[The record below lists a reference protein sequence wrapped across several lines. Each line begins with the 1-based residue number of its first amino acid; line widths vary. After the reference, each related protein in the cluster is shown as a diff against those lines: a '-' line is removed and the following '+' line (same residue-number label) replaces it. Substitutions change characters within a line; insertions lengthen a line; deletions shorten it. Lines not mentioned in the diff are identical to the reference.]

1 MNPSPCQKA
10 TPVFPCGRITNNSLP
25 LRQLS
30 IIICCLTIMATARAK
45 KRPLWIWFLL
55 FIVAAFLSIIG
66 YGLLILGYQGTDY
79 FAHPSLTVVA
89 AAIILGLYAL
99 FVRWMERHW
108 PADLSLGKIVP
119 HTLLGILVGF
129 IFMVLVVSTIVAMGY
144 ATVMWKGFSVEKQF
158 SVFMMFL
165 AVAVGEEMIFRGV
178 IFRWIDERWN
188 TWVALLISAIL
199 FGWMHISNDNATW
212 WSSLAIAVEAG
223 LLLGAVYKWS
233 GSLWVPIGIHWAW
246 NYTQGNIFGLAVS
259 GSDAGETML
268 STIVN
273 GPDIITGGAFGPE
286 ASIIS
291 VILGTFLTI
300 VFLANCYRRTTP
312 RH

>member
-1 MNPSPCQKA
+1 
-10 TPVFPCGRITNNSLP
+10 
-25 LRQLS
+25 
-30 IIICCLTIMATARAK
+30 MATARAK
-45 KRPLWIWFLL
+45 KRPLWIWILL

-66 YGLLILGYQGTDY
+66 YGLLISGYQGADY
-79 FAHPSLTVVA
+79 FAHPGLTVVA

-99 FVRWMERHW
+99 FVRWIERHW
-108 PADLSLGKIVP
+108 PADLPLGKLVP

-129 IFMVLVVSTIVAMGY
+129 IIMVLVVSTIVAMGD
-144 ATVMWKGFSVEKQF
+144 ATVTWKGFSVEKQF
-158 SVFMMFL
+158 NVFMMFL

-223 LLLGAVYKWS
+223 LLLGAAYKWS

-259 GSDAGETML
+259 GSKAGETML
-268 STIVN
+268 TTIVN

-291 VILGTFLTI
+291 VILGTFFTI
-300 VFLANCYRRTTP
+300 VFLANCYRRTP

>member
-1 MNPSPCQKA
+1 
-10 TPVFPCGRITNNSLP
+10 
-25 LRQLS
+25 
-30 IIICCLTIMATARAK
+30 MATARSK
-45 KRPLWIWFLL
+45 KRPLWIWILL

-66 YGLLILGYQGTDY
+66 YGLLISGYQGADY
-79 FAHPSLTVVA
+79 YAYPGLTVVA

-108 PADLSLGKIVP
+108 PADLSLGRLVP

-129 IFMVLVVSTIVAMGY
+129 IFMVLVVSTIVAMGD
-144 ATVMWKGFSVEKQF
+144 ATVTRRGFSVEKQF

-223 LLLGAVYKWS
+223 LLLGAAYKWS

-268 STIVN
+268 TTIVN

>member
-1 MNPSPCQKA
+1 
-10 TPVFPCGRITNNSLP
+10 
-25 LRQLS
+25 
-30 IIICCLTIMATARAK
+30 MATARSK
-45 KRPLWIWFLL
+45 KRPLWIWILL
-55 FIVAAFLSIIG
+55 FIVAVFLSIIG
-66 YGLLILGYQGTDY
+66 YGLLISGYQGADY
-79 FAHPSLTVVA
+79 YAYPGLTVVA

-108 PADLSLGKIVP
+108 PADLSLGRLVP

-144 ATVMWKGFSVEKQF
+144 ATVTWRGFSVEKQF

-223 LLLGAVYKWS
+223 LLLGAAYKWS

-268 STIVN
+268 TTIVN

>member
-1 MNPSPCQKA
+1 
-10 TPVFPCGRITNNSLP
+10 
-25 LRQLS
+25 
-30 IIICCLTIMATARAK
+30 MATARSK
-45 KRPLWIWFLL
+45 KRPLWIWILL

-66 YGLLILGYQGTDY
+66 YGLLISGYQG
-79 FAHPSLTVVA
+79 
-89 AAIILGLYAL
+89 AL

-108 PADLSLGKIVP
+108 PADLSLGRLVP

-129 IFMVLVVSTIVAMGY
+129 IFMVLVVSTIVAMGD
-144 ATVMWKGFSVEKQF
+144 AIVTWRGFSVEKQF

-223 LLLGAVYKWS
+223 LLLGAAYKWS

-259 GSDAGETML
+259 GSEAGENML
-268 STIVN
+268 TTIVN

>member
-1 MNPSPCQKA
+1 
-10 TPVFPCGRITNNSLP
+10 
-25 LRQLS
+25 
-30 IIICCLTIMATARAK
+30 MATARSK
-45 KRPLWIWFLL
+45 KRPLWIWILL

-66 YGLLILGYQGTDY
+66 YGLLISGYQGADY

-99 FVRWMERHW
+99 FVRWIERHW
-108 PADLSLGKIVP
+108 PADLPLGKLVL

-129 IFMVLVVSTIVAMGY
+129 IIMVLVVSTIVAMGD
-144 ATVMWKGFSVEKQF
+144 ATVTWKGFSVEKQF
-158 SVFMMFL
+158 NVFMMFL

-223 LLLGAVYKWS
+223 LLLGAAYKWS

-268 STIVN
+268 TTIVN

-291 VILGTFLTI
+291 VILGTFFTI
-300 VFLANCYRRTTP
+300 VFLANCYRRTP

>member
-1 MNPSPCQKA
+1 
-10 TPVFPCGRITNNSLP
+10 
-25 LRQLS
+25 
-30 IIICCLTIMATARAK
+30 MATARSK
-45 KRPLWIWFLL
+45 KRPLWIWILL

-66 YGLLILGYQGTDY
+66 YGLLISGYQGADY
-79 FAHPSLTVVA
+79 FAHPGLTVVA
-89 AAIILGLYAL
+89 AAIILGLYTL

-108 PADLSLGKIVP
+108 PADLPLGKLVP

-129 IFMVLVVSTIVAMGY
+129 IIMVLVVSTIVAMGD
-144 ATVMWKGFSVEKQF
+144 ATVTWKGFSVEKQF
-158 SVFMMFL
+158 NVFMMFL

-223 LLLGAVYKWS
+223 LLLGAAYKWS

-268 STIVN
+268 TTIVN

-291 VILGTFLTI
+291 VILGTFFTI
-300 VFLANCYRRTTP
+300 VFLANCYRRTP
-312 RH
+312 PPLIASR

>member
-1 MNPSPCQKA
+1 
-10 TPVFPCGRITNNSLP
+10 
-25 LRQLS
+25 
-30 IIICCLTIMATARAK
+30 MATARSK
-45 KRPLWIWFLL
+45 KRPLWIWILL

-66 YGLLILGYQGTDY
+66 YGLLISGYQGADY

-108 PADLSLGKIVP
+108 PADLSLGRLVP

-144 ATVMWKGFSVEKQF
+144 ATVTWRGFSVEKQF

-223 LLLGAVYKWS
+223 LLLGAAYKWS

-268 STIVN
+268 TTIVN

-291 VILGTFLTI
+291 VILGTFFTI
-300 VFLANCYRRTTP
+300 VFLANCYRRTP

>member
-1 MNPSPCQKA
+1 
-10 TPVFPCGRITNNSLP
+10 
-25 LRQLS
+25 
-30 IIICCLTIMATARAK
+30 MATARAK
-45 KRPLWIWFLL
+45 KCPLWIWILL
-55 FIVAAFLSIIG
+55 FIVAVFLSIIG
-66 YGLLILGYQGTDY
+66 YGLLISGYQGADY
-79 FAHPSLTVVA
+79 YAYPGLTVVA

-108 PADLSLGKIVP
+108 PADLSLGRLVP

-144 ATVMWKGFSVEKQF
+144 ATVTWRGFSVEKQF
-158 SVFMMFL
+158 SVLMMFL

-223 LLLGAVYKWS
+223 LLLGAAYKWS

-259 GSDAGETML
+259 GSEAGETML
-268 STIVN
+268 TTIVN

>member
-1 MNPSPCQKA
+1 
-10 TPVFPCGRITNNSLP
+10 
-25 LRQLS
+25 
-30 IIICCLTIMATARAK
+30 MATARAK
-45 KRPLWIWFLL
+45 KRPLWIWILL

-66 YGLLILGYQGTDY
+66 YGLLISGYQGADY
-79 FAHPSLTVVA
+79 FAHPGLTVVA

-99 FVRWMERHW
+99 FVRWIERHW
-108 PADLSLGKIVP
+108 PADLPLGKLVP

-129 IFMVLVVSTIVAMGY
+129 IIMVLVVSTIVAMGD
-144 ATVMWKGFSVEKQF
+144 ATVTWKGFSVEKQF

-223 LLLGAVYKWS
+223 LLLGAAYKWS

-268 STIVN
+268 TTIVN

>member
-1 MNPSPCQKA
+1 
-10 TPVFPCGRITNNSLP
+10 
-25 LRQLS
+25 
-30 IIICCLTIMATARAK
+30 MATARSK
-45 KRPLWIWFLL
+45 KRPLWIWILL

-66 YGLLILGYQGTDY
+66 YGLLISGYQGADY
-79 FAHPSLTVVA
+79 FAHPGLTVVA

-108 PADLSLGKIVP
+108 PADLSLGRLVP

-129 IFMVLVVSTIVAMGY
+129 IIMVLVVSTIVAMGD
-144 ATVMWKGFSVEKQF
+144 ATVTWKGFSVEKQF

-223 LLLGAVYKWS
+223 LLLGAAYKWS

-268 STIVN
+268 TTIVN

-291 VILGTFLTI
+291 VILGTFFTI
-300 VFLANCYRRTTP
+300 VFLANCYRRTP
-312 RH
+312 RN

>member
-1 MNPSPCQKA
+1 
-10 TPVFPCGRITNNSLP
+10 
-25 LRQLS
+25 
-30 IIICCLTIMATARAK
+30 MATARAK
-45 KRPLWIWFLL
+45 KRPLWIWILL
-55 FIVAAFLSIIG
+55 FIVAVFLSIIG
-66 YGLLILGYQGTDY
+66 YGLLISGYQGADY
-79 FAHPSLTVVA
+79 YAYPGLTVVA

-108 PADLSLGKIVP
+108 PADLSLGRLVP

-129 IFMVLVVSTIVAMGY
+129 IFMVLVVSTIVAMGD
-144 ATVMWKGFSVEKQF
+144 ATVTWRGFSVEKQF

-223 LLLGAVYKWS
+223 LLLGAAYKWS

-268 STIVN
+268 TTIVN

-291 VILGTFLTI
+291 VILGTFFTI

-312 RH
+312 RN

>member
-1 MNPSPCQKA
+1 
-10 TPVFPCGRITNNSLP
+10 
-25 LRQLS
+25 
-30 IIICCLTIMATARAK
+30 MATARSK
-45 KRPLWIWFLL
+45 KRPLWIWILL

-66 YGLLILGYQGTDY
+66 YGLLISGYQGADY
-79 FAHPSLTVVA
+79 FAHPGLTVVA

-99 FVRWMERHW
+99 FVRWIERHW
-108 PADLSLGKIVP
+108 PADLSLGRLVP

-129 IFMVLVVSTIVAMGY
+129 IIMVLVVSTIVAMGD
-144 ATVMWKGFSVEKQF
+144 ATVTWRGFSVEKQF

-223 LLLGAVYKWS
+223 LLLGAAYKWS

-268 STIVN
+268 TTIVN

-291 VILGTFLTI
+291 VILGTFFTI
-300 VFLANCYRRTTP
+300 VFLANCYRRTP